1 MNQEL
6 KAKIKEL
13 LSTNNRGLYIDEII
27 AEIDDNYK
35 VYTPKEFD
43 DTIFKMEE
51 NGELEITDQL
61 VYLIQ

>member
-6 KAKIKEL
+6 RAKIKEL
-13 LSTNNRGLYIDEII
+13 LSKDNRGFYIDEII